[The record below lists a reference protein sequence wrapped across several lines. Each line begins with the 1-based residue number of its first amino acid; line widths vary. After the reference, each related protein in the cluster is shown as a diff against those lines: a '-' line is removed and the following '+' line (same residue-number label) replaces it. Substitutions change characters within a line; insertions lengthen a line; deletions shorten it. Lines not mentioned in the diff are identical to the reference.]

1 MHFSPRQRGCGSD
14 CASAVNLS
22 LKIQIAF
29 RRDAARWRKS
39 FTRNYNDSMV
49 ISNSAFISFSTIP
62 SIPRN
67 QTHPCVLP
75 SLVVKLSGVTKAL
88 FSNVQLSQLRLME
101 KSASRKEITAKKE
114 TRLCCWLRPRNHH
127 HDVCRLSL

>member
-1 MHFSPRQRGCGSD
+1 
-14 CASAVNLS
+14 
-22 LKIQIAF
+22 
-29 RRDAARWRKS
+29 
-39 FTRNYNDSMV
+39 MV

-88 FSNVQLSQLRLME
+88 FSNVQLSQLRLVE
-101 KSASRKEITAKKE
+101 KSASRKRNNSEERNKIVLLAE
-114 TRLCCWLRPRNHH
+114 TP
-127 HDVCRLSL
+127 